1 MTNFLFEIMFFLFFT
16 GIQFFI
22 VKQPELRLSLKR
34 VYGWIIFVVVVKFP
48 QITKDI
54 SSLVHERSKT
64 GGTQQLCSSREEQ
77 SVEFSFVVL
86 EKFILPSNSI

>member
-1 MTNFLFEIMFFLFFT
+1 MANFLFEIMFFLFFT

-22 VKQPELRLSLKR
+22 VKQPELRLSLKQ

-64 GGTQQLCSSREEQ
+64 GRTQQLCSSREEQ

>member
-1 MTNFLFEIMFFLFFT
+1 MANFLFEIMFFLFFYWNSVFHRKT
-16 GIQFFI
+16 T
-22 VKQPELRLSLKR
+22 RASLKQ